1 MMKKREKEK
10 VITRESSEIK
20 NKLKRQEVVVRK
32 RQAK

>member
-10 VITRESSEIK
+10 VITREASEIK

-32 RQAK
+32 R